1 MARRFLRFDLAMVLL
16 FLPLASE
23 VFREIPGN
31 SGNLQT
37 VSGGLIMAS
46 GRMLKNSISL
56 NERVNGLSLHS
67 ALLYTWM
74 ITHADD
80 FGRMHGSAKRVR
92 ATVVPMRDDF
102 PSDKVESCLREMQ
115 ACGLLQRYEIQGEI
129 YICFPSWDEHQTGLH
144 KRTKSKIPDPIPG
157 DSGKFRE
164 IPASCAHAEQN
175 RTEQEQEQETTPTT
189 PAHPGD
195 SAADFG
201 DASKVPVLPKG
212 EGDPLVMVSD
222 AWEPSEHF
230 DAMLFKAGIK
240 LDDETRKQRVAEFVS
255 YRIKRAELKTQADW
269 DHLLLQACIRWKS
282 NSAQVIAHKPKQPA
296 KSALHTFDGVDY
308 SYGVNPDGSF

>member
-1 MARRFLRFDLAMVLL
+1 
-16 FLPLASE
+16 
-23 VFREIPGN
+23 
-31 SGNLQT
+31 
-37 VSGGLIMAS
+37 MAS

-175 RTEQEQEQETTPTT
+175 RTEQEQNRTGTERPKAAPPVPPPAVVDDKPAGKKPKTEPEAT
-189 PAHPGD
+189 PAVLEVLEYLNLKTGHKYGPAAAAVKLITDRFADGYSLEDLKAVVNLKTLHWITDPKMAQYLRPSTLFNAEKFAGYIGQARGSPGEQNERYQAWLRGEID
-195 SAADFG
+195 S
-201 DASKVPVLPKG
+201 
-212 EGDPLVMVSD
+212 
-222 AWEPSEHF
+222 
-230 DAMLFKAGIK
+230 
-240 LDDETRKQRVAEFVS
+240 LDDIS
-255 YRIKRAELKTQADW
+255 ELENVIEGEV
-269 DHLLLQACIRWKS
+269 IR
-282 NSAQVIAHKPKQPA
+282 
-296 KSALHTFDGVDY
+296 DY
-308 SYGVNPDGSF
+308 H